1 MWRLSRRALLISSS
15 NSVSRTKSM
24 SALAGAHARS
34 LARAR
39 EVEEYWYGACMRDGW
54 SAASVDRTE
63 ATLWYGYALDKAAQ
77 AALDKDIKARFADD
91 IARLRAGELD
101 AWADSAP
108 GVTALC
114 VLGDQMTRNCFR
126 SSGEAFSCDPK
137 MQRIVLA
144 ATRKGMDEGLPLVV
158 RCNWRLV
165 LEHAEDLALHQE
177 SRAFLAAQRAVA
189 TDEHTRTSLDNMLKY
204 LDEHTAVI
212 ARFGR
217 YPHRNRALGRAST
230 PEEAEYL
237 AANGGGWGQ

>member
-1 MWRLSRRALLISSS
+1 
-15 NSVSRTKSM
+15 M

-39 EVEEYWYGACMRDGW
+39 AVEEFWYGPCLRDSW
-54 SAASVDRTE
+54 SAASVERAE

-101 AWADSAP
+101 AWAESAL

-126 SSGEAFSCDPK
+126 SSAEAFSCDAK

-144 ATRKGMDEGLPLVV
+144 ATRNGLDEGLPLVV

-165 LEHAEDLALHQE
+165 LEHAEDLSLHKE
-177 SRAFLAAQRAVA
+177 SRAFLAAQRAAAV
-189 TDEHTRTSLDNMLKY
+189 DDHTRKELDATLKY
-204 LDEHTAVI
+204 LDDHTAVI

-217 YPHRNRALGRAST
+217 YPHRNRALGREST